1 MSETKREPFV
11 NKNNLDPTPSSPALP
26 AHKIFILILKMN
38 GYTEFYL
45 VN

>member
-26 AHKIFILILKMN
+26 AHKNFHFNIKNEWI
-38 GYTEFYL
+38 Y
-45 VN
+45 